1 MIDPLSRRVFS
12 SRMQAVI
19 KVGSKQYKV
28 AKDTIFFAELT
39 GTEPGK
45 DLNISEVLSVN
56 NNGQV
61 KVGQPY
67 VAGAKVTA
75 KVLEEVKGPKIVGV
89 FYRTK
94 KHNHRKWGHRQ
105 QYHKLQ
111 VTAITA

>member
-1 MIDPLSRRVFS
+1 MSRLPVVS
-12 SRMQAVI
+12 PMQAVI
-19 KVGSKQYKV
+19 KVGSKQYRV

-61 KVGQPY
+61 KVGQPF
-67 VAGAKVTA
+67 VSGASVTA
-75 KVLEEVKGPKIVGV
+75 KVIEEVKGPKVVGV

-105 QYHKLQ
+105 KYHKLQ
-111 VTAITA
+111 VTAIKA